1 MAPLCGGIVLEEEES
16 KKSDE
21 SERDVK
27 INQFGSFW
35 KDLAPLCGGSVL
47 EEEEGSYTWEWL
59 HHLSHIEVK
68 AMSKAHTL

>member
-27 INQFGSFW
+27 INQFGSF
-35 KDLAPLCGGSVL
+35 
-47 EEEEGSYTWEWL
+47 
-59 HHLSHIEVK
+59 
-68 AMSKAHTL
+68 